1 MDSLQIKILIPLI
14 ASHFL
19 GDFILQTDEDVKR
32 KNKSLTFVKHIFIIT
47 TLSYLALGLFN
58 NYLIIVFILIT
69 HAVIDLIKVKVK
81 TDNLWIFLIDQSAHI
96 LILIIISLNVH
107 FFVSENAEI
116 FWEIYF
122 GKYYF
127 LVLVLFTSF
136 VIVTKFCGIVIGY
149 IIKPLQSKIFE
160 VKSEEQN
167 NSNIPQTGKLIGYL
181 ERFII
186 LVSVLMNVQAIIG
199 FLITAKSILRY
210 AEIKSENDK
219 LFVEYILI
227 GTLFSFAL
235 GISLSYLT
243 YKSIEALKII
253 L

>member
-1 MDSLQIKILIPLI
+1 MDSLQIKILVPLI
-14 ASHFL
+14 AAHFL
-19 GDFILQTDEDVKR
+19 GDFILQTDQDVKE
-32 KNKSLTFVKHIFIIT
+32 KNKTLTFVKHLFIIT
-47 TLSYLALGLFN
+47 ILSYLLLGLFD
-58 NYLIIVFILIT
+58 NYLIAVFILVT
-69 HAVIDLIKVKVK
+69 HTIIDIIKLKIK
-81 TDNLWIFLIDQSAHI
+81 KDNIWIFLTDQSAHI
-96 LILIIISLNVH
+96 FVLIIISINAK
-107 FFVSENAEI
+107 FFIDKNPEF

-122 GKYYF
+122 GKNYY
-127 LVLVLFTSF
+127 LVLALFTSI
-136 VIVTKFCGIVIGY
+136 VILTKFSGILIGY
-149 IIKPLQSKIFE
+149 IIKPLQAKIFKAGE
-160 VKSEEQN
+160 GLN
-167 NSNIPQTGKLIGYL
+167 NNLPQTGKLIGYL

-186 LVSVLMNVQAIIG
+186 LISILMDVPAIIG

-243 YKSIEALKII
+243 YKSIEALKIM